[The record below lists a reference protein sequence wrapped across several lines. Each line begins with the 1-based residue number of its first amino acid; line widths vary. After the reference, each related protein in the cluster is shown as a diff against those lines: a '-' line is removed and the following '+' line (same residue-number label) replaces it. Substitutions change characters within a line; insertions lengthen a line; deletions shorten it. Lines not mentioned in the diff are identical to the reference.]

1 MTPIRAYALSILPLF
16 TALLLLGGTLSPTVQ
31 GQDNSVG
38 PALTPE
44 IENYLSEL
52 TADRKYPKLIKSL
65 LQLVDKHHYLEKDI
79 DLAFSLEVY
88 DSYITQLDPLHNLF
102 LAQDLAD
109 LEQFRP
115 TIQKALTGR
124 NLNVPYSMYRL
135 RQKRA
140 SQALLYQMELLSA
153 DAFDFDK
160 EEYLEI
166 DREDA
171 AAPAN
176 WVEWRDYWRRAVKN
190 QLLLTL
196 LGDTAREQAVQRLQ
210 KRLGNRLK
218 TLMRNDSEDVLAS
231 FVNAALNLF
240 DPHSTW
246 MPPQEYEYWISA
258 MRTELEGIGAVL
270 TSRDD
275 YIEIVRLVEGG
286 PAQSSGRLAVGD
298 RITGVISN
306 TGDEL
311 VDVVGMPVTE
321 VVRLIRGKKGKPV
334 ALEILAADTDPGAP
348 TEMLTLVR
356 DVVPLESQKA
366 SSEMLEVNKYERNW
380 KVGMIK
386 LPSFYDQAPNDPKS
400 SSASQDIRKLI
411 GELKQQGMDG
421 LILDLRN
428 NGGGYL
434 QEAMLLTSLFVQAGP
449 FVQIRHPNN
458 ITSPDGQRRSRP
470 IWNGPLTVLVN
481 RLSASA
487 AEIVAAA
494 IQDYKRGLVLG
505 TTTFGKGTVQ
515 NTYDL
520 QPHGQLKLTR
530 SKFYRVSG
538 GSTQHK
544 GVIPDLVLP
553 AVWSN
558 ENVGE
563 STSDS
568 ALPFDTIGRINL
580 RLQSSIDPDL
590 ELLQQLHEARRDRVS
605 HGLAYVR
612 ERRRLLDD
620 LSENNRVPLNI
631 SARKERQELIEQRQ
645 LDLENR
651 TRIGEGEEPFANWDD
666 YVAWNRKRS
675 SELNYKPRWVRIL
688 QEEAAHVLADQM
700 QQQWA
705 QQIARD
711 ERSTE
716 PG

>member
-16 TALLLLGGTLSPTVQ
+16 TALLLLGGTLSPTAQ
-31 GQDNSVG
+31 GQDNSGG

-44 IENYLSEL
+44 VESYLAEL

-102 LAQDLAD
+102 LAQDLTD

-321 VVRLIRGKKGKPV
+321 VVRLIRGKKGNPV

-675 SELNYKPRWVRIL
+675 AELNYKPRWVRIL
-688 QEEAAHVLADQM
+688 QEEAAQVLADQM

-711 ERSTE
+711 ERNIE

>member
-31 GQDNSVG
+31 GQDNSVE

-311 VDVVGMPVTE
+311 VDVIGMPVTE

-675 SELNYKPRWVRIL
+675 AELNYKPRWVRIL
-688 QEEAAHVLADQM
+688 QEEAAQVLADQM

>member
-16 TALLLLGGTLSPTVQ
+16 TALLLLGGTLSPTAQ
-31 GQDNSVG
+31 GQDNSGG
-38 PALTPE
+38 PALTPDVE
-44 IENYLSEL
+44 SYLAEL

-102 LAQDLAD
+102 LAQDLTD

-153 DAFDFDK
+153 DAFDFNK

-321 VVRLIRGKKGKPV
+321 VVRLIRGKKGNPV

-494 IQDYKRGLVLG
+494 IQDYRRGLVLG

-631 SARKERQELIEQRQ
+631 SARKERQKLIEQRQ

-688 QEEAAHVLADQM
+688 QEEAAQVLADQM

-711 ERSTE
+711 ERNIE

>member
-16 TALLLLGGTLSPTVQ
+16 TALLLLGGTLSPTAQ
-31 GQDNSVG
+31 GQDNSGG

-44 IENYLSEL
+44 IENYLEEL

-311 VDVVGMPVTE
+311 VDVIGMPVTE
-321 VVRLIRGKKGKPV
+321 VVRLIRGKKGNPV

-675 SELNYKPRWVRIL
+675 AELNYKPRWVRIL
-688 QEEAAHVLADQM
+688 QEEAAQVLADQM